1 MNSIIEDGGYKAKMV
16 LDSISPDGIRLS
28 TMEITFPRF
37 VLAEFNT
44 HKILVKNSASSRALP
59 IEKQLKKVIENP
71 VIPVQ
76 WGKNQ
81 KGMQAEEELNEE
93 EKAEAI
99 KLWLTARDKAVEQAT
114 LLMKANVHKQITNR
128 ILEPFM
134 WHTVIVSATEWMNF
148 FGLRCHKDAQPEIR
162 KIAIM
167 MYRLYTQCKPISR
180 NYGDW
185 HLPLVIGYDNKFI
198 NEEDREDAF
207 KLSQELKIP
216 YIEVLK
222 KASAGRCCRVSYLTH
237 NGKRDLMADIE
248 LCDKLIDSGHYSP
261 LEHLARPMESSDLDL
276 RLTSLSIKDSFK
288 ANFRGW
294 IQYRKSIQNEDD
306 FSKKFAIDTDSFPLL
321 NN

>member
-1 MNSIIEDGGYKAKMV
+1 MIIEDGGYKAKMV
-16 LDSISPDGIRLS
+16 LDSISPDGVRLS

-44 HKILVKNSASSRALP
+44 HKMISKNSASSRALP

-71 VIPVQ
+71 VIPVH

-99 KLWLTARDKAVEQAT
+99 KLWLKARDNAVEQAS

-134 WHTVIVSATEWMNF
+134 WHTVICSATEWMNF

-167 MYRLYTQCKPISR
+167 MYRLYAQCEPVGF
-180 NYGDW
+180 NYGQW
-185 HLPLVIGYDNKFI
+185 HLPLVIGHNNEFI
-198 NEEDREDAF
+198 NENDSEEAF
-207 KLSQELKIP
+207 KLSLELKIP

-222 KASAGRCCRVSYLTH
+222 KISAGRCCRVSYLTH

-248 LCDKLIDSGHYSP
+248 LCDKLTEQAHFSP
-261 LEHLARPMESSDLDL
+261 LEHIARPMESTDLDPKL
-276 RLTSLSIKDSFK
+276 ASLSIKDSFK

-294 IQYRKSIQNEDD
+294 IQYRKYIQNEDD
-306 FSKKFAIDTDSFPLL
+306 FSKKFAIDTNSFPLL